1 MRWESGQ
8 QYTTQALLREIETWR
23 PGAKIEVADGIVAAA
38 VATLRGAPADPAFA
52 AEALVLPSET
62 FLADQMAVAD
72 PDAIHAVREAARAA
86 IGAQLTP
93 ILQTAYDQLT
103 DNGEYRIDGEAIGRR
118 ALRNVCLAYIAA
130 GVPKRGAIL
139 AKEQFDTWR
148 NMTDVLAALSVL
160 SHIDCPQRRSA
171 LNNFYNAWHEE
182 DLVVDK
188 WFAIQAMSGLGTP
201 EAVRKLSEHGAFDLR
216 NPNRVRALVASFA
229 GGNPVRFHDASGEGY
244 RFLADI
250 IIALDPRNG
259 QVAARMVAPLGQWR
273 RYDAA
278 RQALM
283 QQELQRILELP
294 GLTRNTF
301 EMASKSLAR
310 TGG

>member
-1 MRWESGQ
+1 MRG
-8 QYTTQALLREIETWR
+8 
-23 PGAKIEVADGIVAAA
+23 
-38 VATLRGAPADPAFA
+38 
-52 AEALVLPSET
+52 
-62 FLADQMAVAD
+62 
-72 PDAIHAVREAARAA
+72 
-86 IGAQLTP
+86 
-93 ILQTAYDQLT
+93 
-103 DNGEYRIDGEAIGRR
+103 
-118 ALRNVCLAYIAA
+118 
-130 GVPKRGAIL
+130 
-139 AKEQFDTWR
+139 
-148 NMTDVLAALSVL
+148 MTKTS
-160 SHIDCPQRRSA
+160 C
-171 LNNFYNAWHEE
+171 WT
-182 DLVVDK
+182 
-188 WFAIQAMSGLGTP
+188 SGLRSRRCP
-201 EAVRKLSEHGAFDLR
+201 ASARRRRCASCREHGAFDLR

>member
-1 MRWESGQ
+1 M
-8 QYTTQALLREIETWR
+8 
-23 PGAKIEVADGIVAAA
+23 
-38 VATLRGAPADPAFA
+38 
-52 AEALVLPSET
+52 
-62 FLADQMAVAD
+62 
-72 PDAIHAVREAARAA
+72 
-86 IGAQLTP
+86 
-93 ILQTAYDQLT
+93 
-103 DNGEYRIDGEAIGRR
+103 
-118 ALRNVCLAYIAA
+118 
-130 GVPKRGAIL
+130 
-139 AKEQFDTWR
+139 
-148 NMTDVLAALSVL
+148 L